1 MPKVLRRTRGQ
12 TLVGT
17 DWDKAWGRVG
27 GREGCVWSLEARQGL
42 GGRGNGRG
50 PRLCLDSGFAPGP
63 ASRRRLTSL
72 RFGPPGRRAGPPRWG
87 FWISLTA
94 PPAAASALGFCSA
107 PWDPFPPGPSL
118 RTRRPA
124 SHPPLPAPGAG
135 RGRSRGRGRVVECAT
150 LRSGSATFSRRRHCA
165 LPSGARLARA
175 VIARATGGWRGGVAR
190 REPSGKTLPL
200 SVWPGK
206 SSLAAASRERAGGR
220 PNGEGSRGVGN
231 GCHVAQVDRRP
242 LPPRRDL

>member
-1 MPKVLRRTRGQ
+1 M
-12 TLVGT
+12 
-17 DWDKAWGRVG
+17 G
-27 GREGCVWSLEARQGL
+27 GREGCVWSLEARQEL
-42 GGRGNGRG
+42 GGRGNRRG

-72 RFGPPGRRAGPPRWG
+72 RFGPPGRRVELEADVPVPHVG
-87 FWISLTA
+87 
-94 PPAAASALGFCSA
+94 AL
-107 PWDPFPPGPSL
+107 DL
-118 RTRRPA
+118 
-124 SHPPLPAPGAG
+124 
-135 RGRSRGRGRVVECAT
+135 
-150 LRSGSATFSRRRHCA
+150 SGSAACRCLGFGFLLRALGSLPSRTLTADPPPCLPPAFTCSWSGQKASRPGPRRRVRNVAQWVRNLFPPPPLCSPERRWA
-165 LPSGARLARA
+165 GESRDRASGGRVA
-175 VIARATGGWRGGVAR
+175 GGVAR